1 MRKNFMEKLSRK
13 RLLITGL
20 GVGILVLGL
29 IAFSPL
35 VSMAKGSN
43 TVAATSDDLHPF
55 TVTSPNFREDGP
67 LPRTAEF
74 GGGNGCTGKNIAPTL
89 NWRGVPA
96 GTMGFAM
103 TMNDVDAPVAGGFH
117 HWIVYNIPAQ
127 VRSINGHNNF
137 TGGTNSFGQTVYD
150 GPCPPPTG
158 QIHHYIFTVYALSV
172 PSIQGQGLTFE
183 ALLQAISKDV
193 VGATSTIG
201 TFKRVP
207 ADS

>member
-1 MRKNFMEKLSRK
+1 MYRNFMEKLASK
-13 RLLITGL
+13 RLLVTGL
-20 GVGILVLGL
+20 AVGLLVLSL
-29 IAFSPL
+29 LAFSPL
-35 VSMAKGSN
+35 VSMAKGNNAVS
-43 TVAATSDDLHPF
+43 ASKEPELHPF
-55 TVTSPNFREDGP
+55 TITSPDFRDDKP

-74 GGGNGCTGKNIAPTL
+74 GGGGGCNGKNIAPTL
-89 NWRGVPA
+89 NWENVPA
-96 GTMGFAM
+96 GTQGFAF

-127 VRSINGHNNF
+127 VRTLNGHNTF
-137 TGGTNSFGQTVYD
+137 TGGTNSFGLTNFD

-172 PSIQGQGLTFE
+172 PSIQGNALTFD

-201 TFKRVP
+201 TFRRTN
-207 ADS
+207 